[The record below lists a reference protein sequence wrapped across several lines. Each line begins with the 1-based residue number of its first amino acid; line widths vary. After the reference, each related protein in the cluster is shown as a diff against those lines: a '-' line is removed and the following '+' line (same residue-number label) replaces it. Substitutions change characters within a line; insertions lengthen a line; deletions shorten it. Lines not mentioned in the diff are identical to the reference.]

1 MIETKEQ
8 YEELRGAISY
18 VAAGHYQDEEI
29 AGWLERQVETI
40 EALREVARGAN
51 QQRWISVTHPQ
62 LWNEELGDALD
73 ALPNWL
79 KGE

>member
-8 YEELRGAISY
+8 YEHIQSLSERGAECSLVSKDIKHC
-18 VAAGHYQDEEI
+18 VD
-29 AGWLERQVETI
+29 LI

-73 ALPNWL
+73 ALPDWIT
-79 KGE
+79 EE